1 MTSEQKDFIDFNEI
15 KKIISV
21 ENEELFLVY
30 LKEVYK
36 DLADRNEA
44 NRKKGIMKIVFFDYL
59 KLPMFI
65 SEKVFTV
72 FDEDKDGF
80 LSSKEFILGMNKL
93 YNGSYQD
100 TIKLIFD
107 ILDFNHDGFIEKD
120 DAKMIL
126 SLLPLKTDRSKVEYK
141 YQMQSLEEIGEIINS
156 TFGKLKKLNLEEFKN
171 MVEKHK
177 SDIFIQIICFLYQ
190 KKPFTENNINVLKS
204 SKKTIP
210 NDLILQT
217 PKAKIKES
225 NNNILL
231 PSPLKTTFLSPA
243 STFLQ
248 SINIGES
255 AGLEDESEPAIS
267 GFNGMV
273 RYQNKLIPKK
283 KDIEGKD
290 DDDKD
295 VNNVIKNSDLVYNSP
310 SVFLKKNKEK
320 KKVSLLSL
328 NSPSPV
334 IVAQSA
340 KKVVSPFTLNEI
352 MEEKITYEN
361 FIYKVSTTNK
371 LKKYYLV
378 LINKDIYYYKNEDKK
393 EVVGMHNLSGCFVKD
408 NGTKIINDKTYY
420 SFALVFPSKERSFY
434 CNTKEIYDNFT
445 QKLKEAFGYLN
456 FFDYYEMLDDLGE
469 GIFGSVK
476 LGVEKK
482 TKERVAIKIIKKK
495 KAKPSDI
502 ELVRT
507 EIDVMKLC
515 HHPNVVHLLDH
526 FENAEY
532 IFIVMEYIRGGRLTD
547 YMKEKKFNFT
557 EKRAAELIYEISIG
571 VKYLHKYGIIHRDLK
586 PDNIMLT
593 EANDKGHI
601 KIMDFG
607 LSKILGKK
615 EKTSDG
621 FGTLT
626 FVSPEVLIRKP
637 YNKEIDIWSIGVIL
651 YLMLSGDLPFDDEE
665 DDEQKIAKSIVFNE
679 VEFPPKKFGN
689 KSKEVIDLIKRC
701 LTKEPKDR
709 IKVDEIIKS
718 DWIKA
723 NIDSKE

>member
-1 MTSEQKDFIDFNEI
+1 MTSKQKEFIDFNEI

-36 DLADRNEA
+36 DLADRNEE
-44 NRKKGIMKIVFFDYL
+44 NRKKGIMKIIFFDYL

-100 TIKLIFD
+100 TIRLIFD

-141 YQMQSLEEIGEIINS
+141 YQMQSLEEIGEIIDS
-156 TFGKLKKLNLEEFKN
+156 TFGKMKKLNLDEFKSI
-171 MVEKHK
+171 VEKHK
-177 SDIFIQIICFLYQ
+177 SDIFIQLICFLYQ
-190 KKPFTENNINVLKS
+190 KKPFTENNINEFKS
-204 SKKTIP
+204 SKKVVP

-217 PKAKIKES
+217 PQAKNKES
-225 NNNILL
+225 VNNILL
-231 PSPLKTTFLSPA
+231 PSPLKTTFLSPV
-243 STFLQ
+243 SNLLK

-255 AGLEDESEPAIS
+255 AGFEEESGPAIS

-273 RYQNKLIPKK
+273 RFDNRIIPKNNEE
-283 KDIEGKD
+283 KDEEG
-290 DDDKD
+290 DDKD
-295 VNNVIKNSDLVYNSP
+295 INKVIKNSDLVYNSP
-310 SVFLKKNKEK
+310 SVFLKKNKAPK
-320 KKVSLLSL
+320 KPSLLTL
-328 NSPSPV
+328 NSPSPA
-334 IVAQSA
+334 ISPLTSQ
-340 KKVVSPFTLNEI
+340 KKVAPLSLNDS
-352 MEEKITYEN
+352 EKVTYEN
-361 FIYKVSTTNK
+361 YIYKVSTTNK

-408 NGTKIINDKTYY
+408 NATKVINDKTYY
-420 SFALVFPSKERSFY
+420 SFTLVFPSKERSFY
-434 CNTKEIYDNFT
+434 CSSKEIYDNFT
-445 QKLKEAFGYLN
+445 EKLKESFGYLN

-495 KAKPSDI
+495 KAKPSDM

-507 EIDVMKLC
+507 EIDIMKLC

-526 FENAEY
+526 FENADY

-547 YMKEKKFNFT
+547 YMKEKKFHFS
-557 EKRAAELIYEISIG
+557 EKRAAEIIYEIALG

-593 EANDKGHI
+593 ESNDKGHI

-651 YLMLSGDLPFDDEE
+651 YLILSGDLPFDDEE
-665 DDEQKIAKSIVFNE
+665 DDEEKIAKSIVFNE
-679 VEFPPKKFGN
+679 VEFPSKKFGN
-689 KSKEVIDLIKRC
+689 KSKEVIELIKRC

-709 IKVDEIIKS
+709 IKIDEIIKS
-718 DWIKA
+718 DWIQS
-723 NIDSKE
+723 NIIHKE

>member
-1 MTSEQKDFIDFNEI
+1 MTSKQKEFIDFNEI

-36 DLADRNEA
+36 DLADRNEE
-44 NRKKGIMKIVFFDYL
+44 NRKKGIMKIIFFDYL

-100 TIKLIFD
+100 TIRLIFD

-141 YQMQSLEEIGEIINS
+141 YQMQSLEEIGEIIDS
-156 TFGKLKKLNLEEFKN
+156 TFGKMKKLNLDEFKSI
-171 MVEKHK
+171 VEKHK
-177 SDIFIQIICFLYQ
+177 SDIFIQLICFLYQ
-190 KKPFTENNINVLKS
+190 KKPFTENNINEFKS
-204 SKKTIP
+204 SKKVVP

-217 PKAKIKES
+217 PQAKNKES
-225 NNNILL
+225 VNNILL
-231 PSPLKTTFLSPA
+231 PSPSKTTFLSPV
-243 STFLQ
+243 SNLLK

-255 AGLEDESEPAIS
+255 AGFEEESGPAIS

-273 RYQNKLIPKK
+273 RFDNRIIPKNNEE
-283 KDIEGKD
+283 KDEEG
-290 DDDKD
+290 DDKD
-295 VNNVIKNSDLVYNSP
+295 INKVIKNSDLVYNSP
-310 SVFLKKNKEK
+310 SVFLKKNKAPK
-320 KKVSLLSL
+320 KPSLFTL
-328 NSPSPV
+328 NSPSPA
-334 IVAQSA
+334 ISPLTSQ
-340 KKVVSPFTLNEI
+340 KKVAPLSLNDN
-352 MEEKITYEN
+352 EKVTYEN
-361 FIYKVSTTNK
+361 YIYKISTTNK

-408 NGTKIINDKTYY
+408 NATKVINDKTYY
-420 SFALVFPSKERSFY
+420 SFTLVFPSKERSFY
-434 CNTKEIYDNFT
+434 CSSKEIYDNFT
-445 QKLKEAFGYLN
+445 EKLKESFGYLN

-495 KAKPSDI
+495 KAKPSDM

-507 EIDVMKLC
+507 EIDIMKLC

-526 FENAEY
+526 FENADY

-547 YMKEKKFNFT
+547 YMKEKKFHFS
-557 EKRAAELIYEISIG
+557 EKRAAEIIYEIALG

-593 EANDKGHI
+593 ESNDKGHI

-651 YLMLSGDLPFDDEE
+651 YLILSGDLPFDDEE
-665 DDEQKIAKSIVFNE
+665 DDEEKIAKSIVFNE
-679 VEFPPKKFGN
+679 VEFPSKKFGN
-689 KSKEVIDLIKRC
+689 KSKEVIELIKRC

-709 IKVDEIIKS
+709 IKIDEIIKS
-718 DWIKA
+718 DWIQS
-723 NIDSKE
+723 NIIHKE

>member
-1 MTSEQKDFIDFNEI
+1 MTSKQKEFIDFNEI

-36 DLADRNEA
+36 DLADRNEE
-44 NRKKGIMKIVFFDYL
+44 NRKKGIMKIIFFDYL

-100 TIKLIFD
+100 TIRLIFD

-141 YQMQSLEEIGEIINS
+141 YQMQSLEEIGEIIDS
-156 TFGKLKKLNLEEFKN
+156 TFGKMKKLNLDEFKSI
-171 MVEKHK
+171 VEKHK
-177 SDIFIQIICFLYQ
+177 SDIFIQLICFLYQ
-190 KKPFTENNINVLKS
+190 KKPFTENNINEFKS
-204 SKKTIP
+204 SKKVVP

-217 PKAKIKES
+217 PQAKNKES
-225 NNNILL
+225 VNNILL
-231 PSPLKTTFLSPA
+231 PSPSKTTFLSPV
-243 STFLQ
+243 SNLLK

-255 AGLEDESEPAIS
+255 AGFEEESGPAIS

-273 RYQNKLIPKK
+273 RFDNRIIPKNNEE
-283 KDIEGKD
+283 KDEEG
-290 DDDKD
+290 DDKD
-295 VNNVIKNSDLVYNSP
+295 INKVIKNSDLVYNSP
-310 SVFLKKNKEK
+310 SVFLKKNKAPK
-320 KKVSLLSL
+320 KPSLLTL
-328 NSPSPV
+328 NSPSPA
-334 IVAQSA
+334 ISPLTSQ
-340 KKVVSPFTLNEI
+340 KKVAPLSLNDS
-352 MEEKITYEN
+352 EKVTYEN
-361 FIYKVSTTNK
+361 YIYKVSTTNK

-408 NGTKIINDKTYY
+408 NATKVINDKTYY
-420 SFALVFPSKERSFY
+420 SFTLVFPSKERSFY
-434 CNTKEIYDNFT
+434 CSSKEIYDNFT
-445 QKLKEAFGYLN
+445 EKLKESFGYLN

-495 KAKPSDI
+495 KAKPSDM

-507 EIDVMKLC
+507 EIDIMKLC

-526 FENAEY
+526 FENADY

-547 YMKEKKFNFT
+547 YMKEKKFHFS
-557 EKRAAELIYEISIG
+557 EKRAAEIIYEIALG

-593 EANDKGHI
+593 ESNDKGHI

-651 YLMLSGDLPFDDEE
+651 YLILSGDLPFDDEE
-665 DDEQKIAKSIVFNE
+665 DDEEKIAKSIVFNE
-679 VEFPPKKFGN
+679 VEFPSKKFGN
-689 KSKEVIDLIKRC
+689 KSKEVIELIKRC

-709 IKVDEIIKS
+709 IKIDEIIKS
-718 DWIKA
+718 DWIQS
-723 NIDSKE
+723 NIIHKE

>member
-1 MTSEQKDFIDFNEI
+1 MTSKQKEFIDFNEI

-36 DLADRNEA
+36 DLADRNEE
-44 NRKKGIMKIVFFDYL
+44 NRKKGIMKIIFFDYL

-100 TIKLIFD
+100 TIRLIFD

-141 YQMQSLEEIGEIINS
+141 YQMQSLEEIGEIIDS
-156 TFGKLKKLNLEEFKN
+156 TFGKMKKLNLDEFKSI
-171 MVEKHK
+171 VEKHK
-177 SDIFIQIICFLYQ
+177 SDIFIQLICFLYQ
-190 KKPFTENNINVLKS
+190 KKPFTENNINEFKS
-204 SKKTIP
+204 SKKVVP

-217 PKAKIKES
+217 PQAKNKES
-225 NNNILL
+225 VNNILL
-231 PSPLKTTFLSPA
+231 PSPSKTTFLSPV
-243 STFLQ
+243 SNLLK

-255 AGLEDESEPAIS
+255 AGFEEESGPAIS

-273 RYQNKLIPKK
+273 RFDNRIIPKNNEE
-283 KDIEGKD
+283 KDEEG
-290 DDDKD
+290 DDKD
-295 VNNVIKNSDLVYNSP
+295 INKVIKNSDLVYNSP
-310 SVFLKKNKEK
+310 SVFLKKNKAPK
-320 KKVSLLSL
+320 KPSLFTL
-328 NSPSPV
+328 NSPSPA
-334 IVAQSA
+334 ISPLTSQ
-340 KKVVSPFTLNEI
+340 KKVAPLSLNDN
-352 MEEKITYEN
+352 EKVTYEN
-361 FIYKVSTTNK
+361 YIYKVSTTNK

-408 NGTKIINDKTYY
+408 NATKVINDKTYY
-420 SFALVFPSKERSFY
+420 SFTLVFPSKERSFY
-434 CNTKEIYDNFT
+434 CSSKEIYDNFT
-445 QKLKEAFGYLN
+445 EKLKESFGYLN

-482 TKERVAIKIIKKK
+482 TKERVAIKKKKKK

-507 EIDVMKLC
+507 EIDIMKLC

-526 FENAEY
+526 FENADY

-547 YMKEKKFNFT
+547 YMKEKKFHFS
-557 EKRAAELIYEISIG
+557 EKRAAEIIYEIALG

-593 EANDKGHI
+593 EASDRGHI

-626 FVSPEVLIRKP
+626 FVSPEVLVRKP

-651 YLMLSGDLPFDDEE
+651 YLILSGDLPFDDEE
-665 DDEQKIAKSIVFNE
+665 DDEEKIAKSIVFNE
-679 VEFPPKKFGN
+679 VEFPSKKFGN
-689 KSKEVIDLIKRC
+689 KSKEVIELIKRC

-709 IKVDEIIKS
+709 IKIDEIIKS
-718 DWIKA
+718 DWIQS
-723 NIDSKE
+723 NIIHKE

>member
-1 MTSEQKDFIDFNEI
+1 MTSDQKEFIDFNEI

-126 SLLPLKTDRSKVEYK
+126 CLLPLKTDRSKVEYK

-204 SKKTIP
+204 SKKTLP

-217 PKAKIKES
+217 PQVKKKE
-225 NNNILL
+225 NNIFL
-231 PSPLKTTFLSPA
+231 PSPLKSTYLSPA

-255 AGLEDESEPAIS
+255 AGLEEEPEPAIS

-273 RYQNKLIPKK
+273 RFQNKLIPKK
-283 KDIEGKD
+283 KDLDEK

-295 VNNVIKNSDLVYNSP
+295 VKNVIENSDLVYNSP
-310 SVFLKKNKEK
+310 SVFLKKNKDK
-320 KKVSLLSL
+320 KKVSAFSL

-334 IVAQSA
+334 IVSQSS
-340 KKVVSPFTLNEI
+340 KKVVSPFTLNELK
-352 MEEKITYEN
+352 EEKITYEN
-361 FIYKVSTTNK
+361 YIYKVSTTNK

-408 NGTKIINDKTYY
+408 NGTKILNDKTYY
-420 SFALVFPSKERSFY
+420 SFTLVFPSKERSFY
-434 CNTKEIYDNFT
+434 CNSKEIYENFT

-495 KAKPSDI
+495 KAKQSDI

-515 HHPNVVHLLDH
+515 HHPNVVHLLNH

-557 EKRAAELIYEISIG
+557 EKRAAELIYEIAVG

-679 VEFPPKKFGN
+679 VEFPQQKFGN

-723 NIDSKE
+723 NVGSKD

>member
-1 MTSEQKDFIDFNEI
+1 MTSDQKEFIDFNEI

-126 SLLPLKTDRSKVEYK
+126 CLLPLKTDRSKVEYK

-204 SKKTIP
+204 SKKTVP

-217 PKAKIKES
+217 PQVKKKE
-225 NNNILL
+225 NNIFL
-231 PSPLKTTFLSPA
+231 PSPLKSTYLSPA

-255 AGLEDESEPAIS
+255 AGLEEEPEPAIS

-273 RYQNKLIPKK
+273 RFQNKLIPKK
-283 KDIEGKD
+283 KDIDEK

-295 VNNVIKNSDLVYNSP
+295 VKNVIENSDLVYNSP

-320 KKVSLLSL
+320 KKVSAFSL

-334 IVAQSA
+334 IVSQSS
-340 KKVVSPFTLNEI
+340 KKVVTPFTLNELK
-352 MEEKITYEN
+352 EEKITYEN
-361 FIYKVSTTNK
+361 YIYKVSTTNK

-408 NGTKIINDKTYY
+408 NGTKILNDKTYY
-420 SFALVFPSKERSFY
+420 SFTLVFPSKERSFY
-434 CNTKEIYDNFT
+434 CNSKEIYENFT

-547 YMKEKKFNFT
+547 YMKEKKFNFS
-557 EKRAAELIYEISIG
+557 EKRAAELIYEIAVG

-679 VEFPPKKFGN
+679 VEFPQKKFGN

-723 NIDSKE
+723 NVGSKD